1 MRKRVIASPFSIGA
15 TASHASLVISHSSVK
30 GLSDARR
37 VTTWGVDDDSVTKFR
52 SALLFIKLFLQESK
66 LNFFD
71 DTRCT
76 IGANAYDLN
85 NMAAAKAN
93 ARIDGISLVD

>member
-1 MRKRVIASPFSIGA
+1 
-15 TASHASLVISHSSVK
+15 VISHSSVK

-37 VTTWGVDDDSVTKFR
+37 VTTWGVDDDSVTNFR
-52 SALLFIKLFLQESK
+52 SALLFAIKLFLQSK
-66 LNFFD
+66 FNFFD

-93 ARIDGISLVD
+93 ARIDGILVD